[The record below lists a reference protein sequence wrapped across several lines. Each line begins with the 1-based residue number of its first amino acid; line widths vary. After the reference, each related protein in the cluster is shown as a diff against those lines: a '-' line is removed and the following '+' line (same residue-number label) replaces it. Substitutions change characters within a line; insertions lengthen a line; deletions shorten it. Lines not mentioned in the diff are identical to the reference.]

1 MKLKDFANRID
12 WRAMR
17 SEDGQLEALR
27 RFRDASIRLG
37 TTYAAWCKAKQK
49 FEGGF
54 TSQAI
59 SEGLPTLREDSDA
72 ERDLC
77 RQVRDLGN
85 EVFKRG
91 AVVLRGNDL
100 QMPRKR
106 ELRAIA
112 KTADWA
118 NWGDQT
124 GGNGAI
130 LRTDIRF
137 NTPGLKWFVAVRLAL
152 AARHVKHTEGT
163 WRAAWD
169 QLTRLPLGGGG
180 LKH

>member
-1 MKLKDFANRID
+1 
-12 WRAMR
+12 MR

-27 RFRDASIRLG
+27 RFRDAFMRLG
-37 TTYAAWCKAKQK
+37 ITYAAWCVAKQGIEAN
-49 FEGGF
+49 FI
-54 TSQAI
+54 SQSNMHEIRDVAH
-59 SEGLPTLREDSDA
+59 RER
-72 ERDLC
+72 ELC
-77 RQVRDLGN
+77 FKVRNLGN
-85 EVFKRG
+85 EVFTRG
-91 AVVLRGNDL
+91 AVVMLANDL
-100 QMPRKR
+100 QMLRKR

-124 GGNGAI
+124 GGDGAI
-130 LRTDIRF
+130 WGTDVRL
-137 NTPGLKWFVAVRLAL
+137 NANGLKWFVAVRLAL